1 MGAEIKITKVKCNKG
16 TWEIQWEQAKEG
28 RTTSDV
34 YGLKSDDPPRP
45 ELKERLLAM
54 RTHVAKICEL
64 PDDAEL
70 NIVPRGVSISYSGKS
85 RNVVIAASREL
96 VNSKSPML
104 INTPA
109 RSSDEPEPF
118 GISARMGKD
127 LDGLVFEAKRYI
139 AGDRAQQSLDFGEGE
154 KGGKEKKPAAEKQK
168 GRTKKKQDSTGGGF
182 APGLVDGDFYPMAAA
197 PMN

>member
-28 RTTSDV
+28 RTTPDV

-45 ELKERLLAM
+45 ELKARLLAM
-54 RTHVAKICEL
+54 RVHVEEICEL
-64 PDDAEL
+64 PDGAEL
-70 NIVPRGVSISYSGKS
+70 NIVPRGVSISYSGKNRS
-85 RNVVIAASREL
+85 VVITASRDL

-109 RSSDEPEPF
+109 RSSHEPEPF

-127 LDGLVFEAKRYI
+127 LDGLIFEAKRYI

-154 KGGKEKKPAAEKQK
+154 KDKKEEKPPAKKQK
-168 GRTKKKQDSTGGGF
+168 GKPGKKRSGEGGGF
-182 APGLVDGDFYPMAAA
+182 EAGLVGGDFYPMAAA